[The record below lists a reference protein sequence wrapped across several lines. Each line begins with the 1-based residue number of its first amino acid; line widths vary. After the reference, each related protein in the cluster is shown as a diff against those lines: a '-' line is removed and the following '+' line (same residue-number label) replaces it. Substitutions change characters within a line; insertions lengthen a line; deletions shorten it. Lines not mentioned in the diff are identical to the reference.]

1 MDVTQGF
8 YVEEGLS
15 VKLLKCKFSRYLD
28 VKHKPR
34 RSISEKSIFVLIKEF
49 MFTLSVL
56 IDLPYFTFHL
66 VLKTI
71 LIKNNR
77 PLGHADR
84 DDLLMGSRF

>member
-15 VKLLKCKFSRYLD
+15 VKLLKCQFARYLD

-84 DDLLMGSRF
+84 DDLFMGSRF